1 LHPVAALFLV
11 LVAVTSL
18 GAYGVGIRRLRLRT
32 SALTLAMSR
41 TLACLGLVLIFLGAN
56 MVLGVTMILAIRA
69 TGRFVPLYIV
79 DDVTLVI
86 LSLLQGLVFA
96 RWLESSWDPRDPHRS
111 SGGRGGDGQR
121 NPDPI

>member
-1 LHPVAALFLV
+1 LHRVAALFLV

-18 GAYGVGIRRLRLRT
+18 GAYRVGIRRLRLRT

-79 DDVTLVI
+79 DDITLVI

-96 RWLESSWDPRDPHRS
+96 RGLESSWDPRDPHRS